1 MHFML
6 LNIFHHVWDFVLYSS
21 RAKKPEIVT
30 ITAGDVFLFIFWI
43 ILLYVLILIVLK
55 KILRKTFR
63 KLTSG
68 NMDYVTMANVTTIVI
83 FIIAFLVLLSY
94 HGIDLTAFSVFG
106 GLLGVGIGFGLQ
118 NITNNFISGII
129 IFLEKPI
136 KRGDRIQVDDLEG
149 NIKRISLRS
158 TAVRTND
165 NFTII
170 VPNSYFLQ
178 NKIINW
184 SHSERK
190 VRLWIPIGIGYQEDL
205 DKVRNIMLQIAG
217 EHPQVLKT
225 PAADVIFESVG
236 ASALNFTLRVWTEK
250 FISNPKDLKSDL
262 YFSMYTRLRSE
273 KVEMAYPQLDI
284 WFRDKWVEGF
294 FKKGNTPDKEA

>member
-1 MHFML
+1 MRFL
-6 LNIFHHVWDFVLYSS
+6 LMNIFRHVWDFVLYSS
-21 RAKKPEIVT
+21 RTKKPEVVT
-30 ITAGDVFLFIFWI
+30 VTAGDIFMFIFWVV
-43 ILLYVLILIVLK
+43 LLYILIQVVLK

-63 KLTSG
+63 RVTSG
-68 NMDYVTMANVTTIVI
+68 NVDYVTMANITTLII
-83 FIIAFLVLLSY
+83 FIIAFMVLLSY

-136 KRGDRIQVDDLEG
+136 KRGDRVQVDDLEG
-149 NIKRISLRS
+149 NIKRISFRS

-190 VRLWIPIGIGYQEDL
+190 VRLWVPIGIGYQEDL
-205 DKVRNIMLQIAG
+205 DKVRNIMLQIAE

-225 PAADVIFESVG
+225 PVPDVVFESVG
-236 ASALNFTLRVWTEK
+236 SSALNFTLRVWTEK

-273 KVEMAYPQLDI
+273 NVEMAYPQLDI
-284 WFRDKWVEGF
+284 WFRDKWVEEF
-294 FKKGNTPDKEA
+294 FKKRDIPEKGS